1 MMTDKRFWLTWSFCL
16 ALVMAA
22 VAWGF
27 SQWHLKQFSQEV
39 SSRLQLLNELRQ
51 GALQL
56 YFGTAEAEIKAWA
69 SSPLIVDSQAA
80 LAQAWSGGD
89 ADAMTAEV
97 RRAYMTDNPYPS
109 GKYKELSRAD
119 DSAYSEVHA
128 QLHET
133 ARRFVT
139 ERGYYDFFLIGN
151 DGYIYYSVEKED
163 DFATNLRDGRW
174 RDTGL
179 GDVYRRALAS
189 VGAVVM
195 SDLERYG
202 PSNGDPAIF
211 MADAIVSPNGDTL
224 GVIAFQLP
232 TSSILSIM
240 NYTSGM
246 GETGE
251 TYLVGEDL
259 LMRSNSR
266 FSEDSTVLE
275 RQVDTETVALAL
287 AGEEGVQY
295 TTDYRGVDVLS
306 AYDSIPVAQ
315 SRWAVMAEID
325 RAEVAILAARER
337 PAIGGALILLYGL
350 SLWSIWY
357 WRGREMPHGNGDL
370 PPVELGN
377 SDFADDG
384 GGGGMGG

>member
-1 MMTDKRFWLTWSFCL
+1 MMTAKRFWLSWSFCL
-16 ALVMAA
+16 ALALAA
-22 VAWGF
+22 VALAF
-27 SQWHLKQFSQEV
+27 SQWHLKQYTQEV

-51 GALQL
+51 GALQI

-69 SSPLIVDSQAA
+69 SSPLIVDAQSALTHVWSETDAA
-80 LAQAWSGGD
+80 
-89 ADAMTAEV
+89 AMTAEV
-97 RRAYMTDNPYPS
+97 RRAYMIDNPYPA

-119 DSAYSEVHA
+119 DSVYSEVHA

-151 DGYIYYSVEKED
+151 DGHIYYSVEKED
-163 DFATNLRDGRW
+163 DFATSLRDGPW

-179 GDVYRRALAS
+179 GNVYRRALAS

-195 SDLERYG
+195 SDLENYG

-211 MADAIVSPNGDTL
+211 MADTIVSPEGDTL

-232 TSSILSIM
+232 TSRILSIM

-259 LMRSNSR
+259 MMRSNSR

-275 RQVDTETVALAL
+275 QQVDTLTVGLAL

-295 TTDYRGVDVLS
+295 TADYRGVEVLS

-325 RAEVAILAARER
+325 RAEVAVLAARER
-337 PAIGGALILLYGL
+337 PAIGGALLLLYGL

-357 WRGREMPHGNGDL
+357 WRGREMPQANPDL
-370 PPVELGN
+370 PPIEMGG

-384 GGGGMGG
+384 GSMSG

>member
-1 MMTDKRFWLTWSFCL
+1 MMTAKRFWLTWSFCL
-16 ALVMAA
+16 ALAIFV
-22 VAWGF
+22 VALVF
-27 SQWHLKQFSQEV
+27 SQWHLKQYTREV

-51 GALQL
+51 GALQI

-69 SSPLIVDSQAA
+69 SSPLIVDAQAA
-80 LAQAWSGGD
+80 LTQVWSQTD
-89 ADAMTAEV
+89 AAAMTAEV
-97 RRAYMTDNPYPS
+97 RRAYMTDNPYPA
-109 GKYKELSRAD
+109 GKYKELSQAD
-119 DSAYSEVHA
+119 NSVYSEVHA

-151 DGYIYYSVEKED
+151 DGHIYYSVEKED
-163 DFATNLRDGRW
+163 DFATSLLDGPW

-179 GDVYRRALAS
+179 GNVYRRALAS

-195 SDLERYG
+195 SDLENYG
-202 PSNGDPAIF
+202 PSNGNPAIF
-211 MADAIVSPNGDTL
+211 MADAILSPEGDTL

-232 TSSILSIM
+232 TSRILSIM

-259 LMRSNSR
+259 MMRSNSR

-275 RQVDTETVALAL
+275 LRVDTETVGLAL

-295 TTDYRGVDVLS
+295 TADYRGVEVLS

-325 RAEVAILAARER
+325 RAEVAVLAARER
-337 PAIGGALILLYGL
+337 PAIGGALLLLYGL

-357 WRGREMPHGNGDL
+357 WRGREMPQANGDL
-370 PPVELGN
+370 APAEMGN
-377 SDFADDG
+377 SDFADDSG
-384 GGGGMGG
+384 SMGG